1 MYSVEDLLIS
11 HGYKLPRSGPA
22 SASAPYEN
30 RNTDCRR
37 DNVEN
42 RPTGGGGALNGF
54 GTAEGGGDNRTE
66 TGTGAYRPTQTVKAF
81 PENNN
86 NINEGPDR
94 IQRRLEVPVGFLGD
108 LQPLGDSLATDSG
121 FYDAPSLTF
130 SEHADERD
138 IAYWRRRGQDFS
150 ALLDFAD
157 PRELRVSGGPW
168 RGPVLAPEELR
179 TERPMTR
186 WEEVQWMREPID
198 SGPETLRVTGE
209 RKCQSLGTEEWRPAV
224 GLGRQLSD
232 GEAERWSQEQ
242 QHRLRPIEGSVSATV
257 RMKSQSLPR
266 VLSPEDPQY
275 GEHPPTGASSQ
286 APTQRNNSV
295 PYSRYQN
302 EWPLGERWSG
312 QSQGPTALVPK
323 PRFSRPIK
331 PPSYE
336 THQQNRGSW
345 ETLSSEPVSKPRDRS
360 LCYSQSFEPLRDR
373 SGCYSQS
380 AEPLRDRSM
389 CFSQSAEP
397 LRDRMVSHS
406 QSAEPLRFV
415 SHSQSADLL
424 RDRFLSHSHSADLLR
439 DRSLC
444 YSSELLRDRSM
455 CYSQSAEF
463 LRPEAYRADLFY
475 QELTGMEPPGYIP
488 PPSYRRFL
496 PPRSGQIYRADSA
509 LVRWKREPVS
519 AEMGEWFSRT
529 AGMSWSER
537 QEDRSMAVVP
547 RRPVHPGPIVPNRPV
562 QYVPFEDQRV
572 RHISG
577 GPSGNSLTDADK
589 IRHVNKELP
598 CTSALG
604 QSTHDSAFLP
614 PQGPSTDTHKPA
626 PSEQE
631 NANRWNRGLN
641 KGSESVAPDQSFS
654 KYSTTFQ
661 TRPSQPVIKVDRSA
675 DQQVKVDRITDQ
687 GQVKVE
693 RTEQAKVDRPAEQ
706 VKVEKITDQVKSD
719 RGADQIKVAEVKPDR
734 FSDKQIKTD
743 RMPDQTKIDKI
754 PEQGKTDRYCEK
766 QTKLDKLA
774 ERIPEKTIKAERIL
788 EKPSKSERVPDKLGK
803 ADKIPEKFKGDK
815 MSEKQSKSDKLTDK
829 LIKSE
834 KQTKADIS
842 VEQLKAEKVT
852 DKQTKADKSIEKGS
866 SESVSTAK
874 TEMAHEPEKKS
885 VKKKL
890 SETIFCLVSVPL
902 SQSSGKLRDQNNN
915 EEKEPESPRIPPP
928 PPPSS
933 SSENSNTLGSLPN
946 QSLKSTSTT
955 STDLEL
961 QALTLGSASSS
972 IITRRAHR
980 RRNSRTKIIKPN
992 PHDELRRYSGAWP
1005 GDQYRDQETQTSPE
1019 LAKSAQHPGPDKME
1033 AQTLPAVPE
1042 AEAAAESGSG
1052 VPGTSGPTGGTGATG
1067 NPGPSGTTGAT
1078 GNPGTTGTSGA
1089 AGAPG
1094 ASDPSTPYGY
1104 PMKGQK
1110 SLKPSSNSAFSRTG
1124 TFKSTGSHRPPLH
1137 PPPHPPP
1144 PPPTQPPSQP
1154 PPPPPTQ
1161 PPLKS
1166 PPLDQAED
1174 AKLIAGPNPEDFGQ
1188 FLLKPVRRRSWD
1200 AIEELESINK
1210 ELQEQ
1215 AGKRP
1220 SVDQCIEDLNEAY
1233 KDILELTTASNNL
1246 SNRSSMQIPD
1256 RIKAR
1261 LSSEPLGMS
1270 ATTLRSSLVPGSDPE
1285 YREVKSA
1292 FSRPST
1298 GKSVSFSKQLR
1309 EEICPA
1315 APPPETGFRDY
1326 KTVMAQITQRKA
1338 CRSVKLDVS
1347 TPKDS
1352 LIKDESLTAHTSSTS
1367 SMSAEVPWGDR
1378 QPMQDASTLTSPPDY
1393 EHICQTLQMAR
1404 DSGAISRGAS
1414 VKSKPGSAM
1423 STDNQ
1428 QHVAMPSGSAVD
1440 SEQPCCS
1447 LALDNENNSR
1457 QEPLTLLSE
1466 ERTSGFR
1473 RVTNQSNK
1481 VLGNRNVLCGI
1492 TGGKP
1497 IGEKAALEVNPEVPA
1512 DWQMQ
1517 LSLAEKHIATLITGE
1532 GSNLGSV
1539 EALDEVND
1547 IKRNEGIP
1555 VSKTEDETNKV
1566 LEGDDVENCEQID
1579 TQVEK
1584 QEAEL
1589 AQVAESQLNLE
1600 IKTDGDYSKKEE
1612 EETKI
1617 EPENFQQEDSAGKDS
1632 ADQAQEDKQMHEPN
1646 REPSVILRP
1655 NKSTIWTH
1663 SGLDPGLLPEFPP
1676 DHLPLSVL
1684 AYPNR
1689 RLSLELDW
1697 ERSGWEGARSLG
1709 GGWARER
1716 RSLDAEREDLGE
1728 DRWGLESDR
1737 QQASGEKRGLGGWR
1751 GCGIDRHG
1759 SDDSVW
1765 DLDSDT
1771 HNIRD
1776 NGRVV
1781 DVQKWNPS
1789 EEQEQSEDQSINM
1802 SNKDLVMDKHKLV
1815 DEQIQGAEGSPRVKE
1830 LQGSGKRG
1838 RVVSQRIEALHDRF
1852 IAPPGHGS
1860 EERLARMREVDTVS
1874 RMRRLSLRST
1884 DSWDGLY
1891 GVAFVSSAEEL
1902 ERDDRQSLPS
1912 SQELPNAAE
1921 KEDREIRE
1929 PCSDSNEPCE
1939 TQDDHPI
1946 SAELDEPSQV
1956 EKS

>member
-1 MYSVEDLLIS
+1 M
-11 HGYKLPRSGPA
+11 
-22 SASAPYEN
+22 
-30 RNTDCRR
+30 
-37 DNVEN
+37 
-42 RPTGGGGALNGF
+42 
-54 GTAEGGGDNRTE
+54 
-66 TGTGAYRPTQTVKAF
+66 
-81 PENNN
+81 
-86 NINEGPDR
+86 
-94 IQRRLEVPVGFLGD
+94 
-108 LQPLGDSLATDSG
+108 
-121 FYDAPSLTF
+121 TF

-168 RGPVLAPEELR
+168 RGPLLAPEELR
-179 TERPMTR
+179 TERPLGR

-242 QHRLRPIEGSVSATV
+242 QHRLRPTEGSVPATV

-275 GEHPPTGASSQ
+275 GEHPQMGASSQ

-295 PYSRYQN
+295 PYSRYHN

-360 LCYSQSFEPLRDR
+360 ICYSQSCEPLRDR

-389 CFSQSAEP
+389 CFSQTAEP

-455 CYSQSAEF
+455 CYSQSAEL

-529 AGMSWSER
+529 AGMSWSDR

-547 RRPVHPGPIVPNRPV
+547 RRPVHPGPVVPNRPIH
-562 QYVPFEDQRV
+562 YVPFEDPRV

-598 CTSALG
+598 CTAALG

-614 PQGPSTDTHKPA
+614 SQGPSTDTHKPA
-626 PSEQE
+626 LNEQE
-631 NANRWNRGLN
+631 NANRWNRGLIN
-641 KGSESVAPDQSFS
+641 KVSESVAPDQSFS

-661 TRPSQPVIKVDRSA
+661 TRPSQPVIKVDRSV
-675 DQQVKVDRITDQ
+675 DQQVKVERITDQ
-687 GQVKVE
+687 VQVKVE
-693 RTEQAKVDRPAEQ
+693 RTEQVKVDRPAEQ
-706 VKVEKITDQVKSD
+706 VKIDKITDQVKPD
-719 RGADQIKVAEVKPDR
+719 RAADQVKVAELKPDR
-734 FSDKQIKTD
+734 FTDKQIKTD
-743 RMPDQTKIDKI
+743 RLPEQTKIEKTQD
-754 PEQGKTDRYCEK
+754 QGKADRYCEK
-766 QTKLDKLA
+766 QNKLEKLA
-774 ERIPEKTIKAERIL
+774 ERIPEKSSKLERA
-788 EKPSKSERVPDKLGK
+788 PDKQVKG
-803 ADKIPEKFKGDK
+803 DKIPEKFKGDK
-815 MSEKQSKSDKLTDK
+815 MSEKQCKSEKLTDK

-852 DKQTKADKSIEKGS
+852 DKQTKADKSNEKGS

-874 TEMAHEPEKKS
+874 TEATHEPEKKS

-1042 AEAAAESGSG
+1042 AEAPVESGSG
-1052 VPGTSGPTGGTGATG
+1052 VPSTSGTVGGTGATG

-1078 GNPGTTGTSGA
+1078 GNTGSTGTSGA
-1089 AGAPG
+1089 AAAPG
-1094 ASDPSTPYGY
+1094 ASDPSTPFGY

-1161 PPLKS
+1161 LQPKS

-1174 AKLIAGPNPEDFGQ
+1174 FKSIAGSNPENFGQ
-1188 FLLKPVRRRSWD
+1188 FLLKPVSRRSWD
-1200 AIEELESINK
+1200 AVEELESINK

-1215 AGKRP
+1215 ASKRP

-1261 LSSEPLGMS
+1261 LSSDPLGMP
-1270 ATTLRSSLVPGSDPE
+1270 ALRSSLVPGSDPE

-1298 GKSVSFSKQLR
+1298 GGKSVSFSKQLR

-1338 CRSVKLDVS
+1338 CRSVRLE
-1347 TPKDS
+1347 P
-1352 LIKDESLTAHTSSTS
+1352 LIRDETLTLLTASSS
-1367 SMSAEVPWGDR
+1367 SMPAEIPWGDR

-1404 DSGAISRGAS
+1404 DSGAVSRGAS
-1414 VKSKPGSAM
+1414 VKSKPDSSM

-1428 QHVAMPSGSAVD
+1428 QQMATPSGSAVD

-1447 LALDNENNSR
+1447 LVLDNKNVLR
-1457 QEPLTLLSE
+1457 HEPVSLLGE

-1481 VLGNRNVLCGI
+1481 LLGSRSVLCGI
-1492 TGGKP
+1492 AGGKSL
-1497 IGEKAALEVNPEVPA
+1497 GDKTGLEVNPEVPD
-1512 DWQMQ
+1512 DWQTQ

-1532 GSNLGSV
+1532 GSKPGSV
-1539 EALDEVND
+1539 EALYEIND
-1547 IKRNEGIP
+1547 ILKNEAMP
-1555 VSKTEDETNKV
+1555 ANMLDQTNKA
-1566 LEGDDVENCEQID
+1566 LEGDNQEICEQID
-1579 TQVEK
+1579 IQVER
-1584 QEAEL
+1584 QETEL
-1589 AQVAESQLNLE
+1589 ALVPEILLNPE
-1600 IKTDGDYSKKEE
+1600 ERTDGENKSKDE
-1612 EETKI
+1612 EETKS
-1617 EPENFQQEDSAGKDS
+1617 EPEDFQQEELG
-1632 ADQAQEDKQMHEPN
+1632 AQEDGQMHEPN
-1646 REPSVILRP
+1646 QEPNVILRS
-1655 NKSTIWTH
+1655 NKAAMWTH
-1663 SGLDPGLLPEFPP
+1663 SSLDPGLLPEFPP

-1684 AYPNR
+1684 SYPNR

-1697 ERSGWEGARSLG
+1697 DRSGWEGDRWSLG

-1716 RSLDAEREDLGE
+1716 RSLDAERQDLCE
-1728 DRWGLESDR
+1728 ERWGLESDR
-1737 QQASGEKRGLGGWR
+1737 QQSSGEKRGLGGWR

-1759 SDDSVW
+1759 SDDSDW
-1765 DLDSDT
+1765 DLDSTDT

-1776 NGRVV
+1776 NGRAA
-1781 DVQKWNPS
+1781 DVQKWNTK
-1789 EEQEQSEDQSINM
+1789 EGQDQNEDQSSNV
-1802 SNKDLVMDKHKLV
+1802 SNKGLEVDKDNLV
-1815 DEQIQGAEGSPRVKE
+1815 DEQIQGAEGSPMIKE
-1830 LQGSGKRG
+1830 VQGSGKRG
-1838 RVVSQRIEALHDRF
+1838 RVLSQRIEALHDRF

-1891 GVAFVSSAEEL
+1891 GVAFVSGAEEL
-1902 ERDDRQSLPS
+1902 GRDDRQSLPS
-1912 SQELPNAAE
+1912 SQELPNTSE
-1921 KEDREIRE
+1921 KKDKDIGE

-1939 TQDDHPI
+1939 TQDDHPV
-1946 SAELDEPSQV
+1946 SAGTLPFFNSILWLCG
-1956 EKS
+1956 